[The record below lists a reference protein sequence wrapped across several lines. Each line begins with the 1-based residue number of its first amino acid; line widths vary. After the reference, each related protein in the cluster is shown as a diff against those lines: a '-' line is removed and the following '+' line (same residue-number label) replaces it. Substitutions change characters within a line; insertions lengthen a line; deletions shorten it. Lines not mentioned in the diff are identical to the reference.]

1 MATRTRTHKKPEPAP
16 AKRKPGRPKGSV
28 APLTADYNKA
38 RAEKTAWQAQLAEQ
52 EYRKNA
58 AELLDRAR
66 VEQAAATVLA
76 AVAQTLRSVPD
87 NLEAAA
93 GLTPAQA
100 EECER
105 IIDSLSAGLSD
116 KLRELGGW

>member
-1 MATRTRTHKKPEPAP
+1 MATKKPA
-16 AKRKPGRPKGSV
+16 AKKPRLTASGARVGRPPGSV

-38 RAEKTAWQAQLAEQ
+38 RAEKTYWQAQLAEQ

-58 AELLDRAR
+58 GELLDRAR

-76 AVAQTLRSVPD
+76 AVAQTVRSIPD
-87 NLEAAA
+87 TLERAAS
-93 GLTPAQA
+93 LTPAQA

-105 IIDSLSAGLSD
+105 ITDALLMGLHD